1 MIPPEFWTDSCL
13 YINPSLGLKIGFEGA
28 WICERIP
35 IAKGNKTIER
45 SKWLGVILI
54 ESQLRRRI
62 EEAVGQRPSNTDV
75 EALVRDCYELIVEF
89 VRGMDRRQDYIGVRP
104 HIYAA
109 TPREFAMFASS
120 VQVTRD
126 AVAASQAVQVL

>member
-1 MIPPEFWTDSCL
+1 
-13 YINPSLGLKIGFEGA
+13 
-28 WICERIP
+28 
-35 IAKGNKTIER
+35 
-45 SKWLGVILI
+45 
-54 ESQLRRRI
+54 
-62 EEAVGQRPSNTDV
+62 
-75 EALVRDCYELIVEF
+75 
-89 VRGMDRRQDYIGVRP
+89 MDRRQDYIGVRP